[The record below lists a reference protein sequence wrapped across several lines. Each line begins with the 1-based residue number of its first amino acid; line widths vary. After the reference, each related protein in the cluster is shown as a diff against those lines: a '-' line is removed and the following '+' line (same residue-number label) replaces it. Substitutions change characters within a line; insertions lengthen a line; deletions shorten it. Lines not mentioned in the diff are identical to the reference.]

1 MTYLHTG
8 SANWSS
14 EVSKLRKMGASM
26 PNSPTQARAEAM
38 NMQAA
43 VNNRS
48 LTASMNRSRLANYRG
63 RQFTG
68 FQGTNMQIALPKVR
82 QPLGSLADKGI
93 PFNVEDDEELKDIRR
108 WSRLFY
114 ATHDLVPLLIDIYS
128 KFPVVGLEFSSK
140 DPLIQKFYEDM
151 FFGELNYMEF
161 LPDQLGREFFTCIT
175 PGTPVMTDDGHKPIE
190 SVAVGDL
197 VLTHTG
203 RLRPVTKVTVT
214 PVNEE
219 VVSIRPRF
227 GQPVTMT
234 RDHRVLVNRGG
245 VKSWI
250 PAGEIRGQKRRQ
262 VADKVFVPVL
272 DTTGVTRIDL
282 WDHLDRASWKTFS
295 DVLSDPPNKDSGVRG
310 NTASGIRKRMADESY
325 GPNDVFS
332 AVGHKAQYAPVRHD
346 FIVSDDFLWFLGVVV
361 GDGNC
366 APDKGTTKVVFNG
379 HEVEFAER
387 AAKVWKEITG
397 REAVIKSVNNEVHV
411 MCYDTVWAHILR
423 DMTYRADS
431 SRRLPSW
438 FHRLSA
444 RQAEALYQGLSDSD
458 GYTHQSGAC
467 FTQSNRLLIEDVALL
482 ARKFEM
488 TPRVYNLGHHS
499 TSFAKKDQYVIRP
512 GSHLSYTEEDELGY
526 WVTVW
531 KTESTHYVGDV
542 YDLTV
547 EDDHSFVTNGFAVHN
562 CGEVTSLAH
571 FNESLGVWSSEEIL
585 NPDML
590 RVSRSL
596 FVQRDRVQLLV
607 KEMVDNLRQGPQG
620 GGLGD
625 ADETPSE
632 RLNRN
637 REYQDLVRYYPE
649 IIEAAAQNDGLDI
662 SDALVSRIV
671 NRSTPWAR
679 RGTPHLLRSFRTLMT
694 EESLMAAQDAVA
706 DRLYAPLVLATLGI
720 EDMGDGEPWIP
731 DQSELDDARDDLQA
745 ALAADFRLMVHNFGL
760 KVENVFGRESV
771 PNLDGDFER
780 VQTKL
785 LQAWGIGEALISGG
799 TGGAYASSAL
809 NREFVTQMMVG
820 FQNSLRRHIIK
831 RAEVIAEAQGH
842 YDYDLKGGVR
852 VPIYREIV
860 ETDPETGEEHI
871 RRVPK
876 LLIPEIHFSCV
887 VPGTQV
893 LTPAGQRNV
902 EDIQPGDEV
911 IAWDGTSYIIDTA
924 LHTGVEHRD
933 RLVEVA
939 TATGRT
945 VRCTADHPFWTDRGW
960 VEAENLTTDSLIRTS
975 AGQLAAHVESD
986 DDLDMLRFLGLL
998 VGDGNYSTTHVSL
1011 SVSDPEVDA
1020 FVCEQAERMGLI
1032 ARRKIDA
1039 RTDKVWYR
1047 TFVRSTKK
1055 GEPLRNPL
1063 HTLLREQGM
1072 WGKNGHTKRVPPMVW
1087 AAGAKGRAAF
1097 LSGYFD
1103 ADGYACRVSGL
1114 KITSVNRA
1122 LLDDCQVLFESL
1134 GIRAQVRSYAYR
1146 YDGQKNPGMQSVN
1159 ILMVTNNHYYQ
1170 MLRDTLSPMIG
1181 GKIAALDDMA
1191 RPSTQGRRNPRPV
1204 EWDQVTS
1211 VTPLAEGGDI
1221 VTLGIANTHTHV
1233 TAGLVSH
1240 NTLNLRDEAQERAFI
1255 SQLKAMGVPVSD
1267 KTLAVNIDMQ
1277 FDQELERQAE
1287 ESVAK
1292 LMATAQAMKKVQDL
1306 CDAQNL
1312 PYPPELAQHLMS
1324 TLQLRQGKTQTEL
1337 GEAQAVAGEAQA
1349 EFQTEQIEVQKSMLE
1364 QQMMG
1369 GGMMPPGAAPGQEQA
1384 PPGQEAPPAE
1394 GPAQGPN
1401 VTPPSAQG
1409 PAASGPGN
1417 PSAGHYARVAGVNN
1431 INGPHGTPPAGS
1443 PPNGGFGPELPPG
1456 VAEPSEIP
1464 RNRQRPAESDEMR
1477 GSEPRQVGAS
1487 RFEAGPS
1494 SYGASRRVTEDQ
1506 VADQIRR
1513 LEIVS
1518 NWDFTPARHPKV
1530 ADLVD
1535 DPNFYRALNMTAYRG
1550 QLQADWPEIL
1560 AGGAHDSKKILDDM
1574 LEQFVEIFGVEPE
1587 W

>member
-1 MTYLHTG
+1 
-8 SANWSS
+8 
-14 EVSKLRKMGASM
+14 
-26 PNSPTQARAEAM
+26 
-38 NMQAA
+38 
-43 VNNRS
+43 
-48 LTASMNRSRLANYRG
+48 
-63 RQFTG
+63 
-68 FQGTNMQIALPKVR
+68 VR

-128 KFPVVGLEFSSK
+128 KFPVVGLEFTSK

-161 LPDQLGREFFTCIT
+161 LPDQLGREYFT
-175 PGTPVMTDDGHKPIE
+175 V
-190 SVAVGDL
+190 
-197 VLTHTG
+197 
-203 RLRPVTKVTVT
+203 
-214 PVNEE
+214 
-219 VVSIRPRF
+219 
-227 GQPVTMT
+227 
-234 RDHRVLVNRGG
+234 
-245 VKSWI
+245 
-250 PAGEIRGQKRRQ
+250 
-262 VADKVFVPVL
+262 
-272 DTTGVTRIDL
+272 
-282 WDHLDRASWKTFS
+282 
-295 DVLSDPPNKDSGVRG
+295 
-310 NTASGIRKRMADESY
+310 
-325 GPNDVFS
+325 
-332 AVGHKAQYAPVRHD
+332 
-346 FIVSDDFLWFLGVVV
+346 
-361 GDGNC
+361 
-366 APDKGTTKVVFNG
+366 
-379 HEVEFAER
+379 
-387 AAKVWKEITG
+387 
-397 REAVIKSVNNEVHV
+397 
-411 MCYDTVWAHILR
+411 
-423 DMTYRADS
+423 
-431 SRRLPSW
+431 
-438 FHRLSA
+438 
-444 RQAEALYQGLSDSD
+444 
-458 GYTHQSGAC
+458 
-467 FTQSNRLLIEDVALL
+467 
-482 ARKFEM
+482 
-488 TPRVYNLGHHS
+488 
-499 TSFAKKDQYVIRP
+499 
-512 GSHLSYTEEDELGY
+512 
-526 WVTVW
+526 
-531 KTESTHYVGDV
+531 
-542 YDLTV
+542 
-547 EDDHSFVTNGFAVHN
+547 
-562 CGEVTSLAH
+562 GEVTSLAH

-632 RLNRN
+632 RLQRN
-637 REYQDLVRYYPE
+637 REYQDLVKYYPE

-731 DQSELDDARDDLQA
+731 DQAELDDARDDLQA

-860 ETDPETGEEHI
+860 ETDPETGEEYI
-871 RRVPK
+871 KRVPK
-876 LLIPEIHFSCV
+876 LLIPEIHFS
-887 VPGTQV
+887 
-893 LTPAGQRNV
+893 
-902 EDIQPGDEV
+902 
-911 IAWDGTSYIIDTA
+911 
-924 LHTGVEHRD
+924 
-933 RLVEVA
+933 
-939 TATGRT
+939 
-945 VRCTADHPFWTDRGW
+945 
-960 VEAENLTTDSLIRTS
+960 
-975 AGQLAAHVESD
+975 
-986 DDLDMLRFLGLL
+986 
-998 VGDGNYSTTHVSL
+998 
-1011 SVSDPEVDA
+1011 
-1020 FVCEQAERMGLI
+1020 
-1032 ARRKIDA
+1032 
-1039 RTDKVWYR
+1039 
-1047 TFVRSTKK
+1047 
-1055 GEPLRNPL
+1055 
-1063 HTLLREQGM
+1063 
-1072 WGKNGHTKRVPPMVW
+1072 
-1087 AAGAKGRAAF
+1087 
-1097 LSGYFD
+1097 
-1103 ADGYACRVSGL
+1103 
-1114 KITSVNRA
+1114 
-1122 LLDDCQVLFESL
+1122 
-1134 GIRAQVRSYAYR
+1134 
-1146 YDGQKNPGMQSVN
+1146 
-1159 ILMVTNNHYYQ
+1159 
-1170 MLRDTLSPMIG
+1170 
-1181 GKIAALDDMA
+1181 
-1191 RPSTQGRRNPRPV
+1191 
-1204 EWDQVTS
+1204 
-1211 VTPLAEGGDI
+1211 
-1221 VTLGIANTHTHV
+1221 
-1233 TAGLVSH
+1233 
-1240 NTLNLRDEAQERAFI
+1240 TLNLRDEAQERAFI

-1277 FDQELERQAE
+1277 FDQELEKQAE

-1349 EFQTEQIEVQKSMLE
+1349 EMQTEQIEMQKAMME
-1364 QQMMG
+1364 QQMAG

-1384 PPGQEAPPAE
+1384 PPDEEAPPAE

-1417 PSAGHYARVAGVNN
+1417 PSAGHYARVAGLNN

-1443 PPNGGFGPELPPG
+1443 PPSGGLGPELPPG

-1494 SYGASRRVTEDQ
+1494 SYGASRRLTEGQVEDQ
-1506 VADQIRR
+1506 IKR
-1513 LEIVS
+1513 LEIIS

-1530 ADLVD
+1530 ADLVN
-1535 DPNFYRALNMTAYRG
+1535 DPNFYRALNMNAYRG

-1574 LEQFVEIFGVEPE
+1574 LEQFFEVFGVEPS

>member
-128 KFPVVGLEFSSK
+128 KFPVVGLEFTSK

-161 LPDQLGREFFTCIT
+161 LPDQLGREFFT
-175 PGTPVMTDDGHKPIE
+175 V
-190 SVAVGDL
+190 
-197 VLTHTG
+197 
-203 RLRPVTKVTVT
+203 
-214 PVNEE
+214 
-219 VVSIRPRF
+219 
-227 GQPVTMT
+227 
-234 RDHRVLVNRGG
+234 
-245 VKSWI
+245 
-250 PAGEIRGQKRRQ
+250 
-262 VADKVFVPVL
+262 
-272 DTTGVTRIDL
+272 
-282 WDHLDRASWKTFS
+282 
-295 DVLSDPPNKDSGVRG
+295 
-310 NTASGIRKRMADESY
+310 
-325 GPNDVFS
+325 
-332 AVGHKAQYAPVRHD
+332 
-346 FIVSDDFLWFLGVVV
+346 
-361 GDGNC
+361 
-366 APDKGTTKVVFNG
+366 
-379 HEVEFAER
+379 
-387 AAKVWKEITG
+387 
-397 REAVIKSVNNEVHV
+397 
-411 MCYDTVWAHILR
+411 
-423 DMTYRADS
+423 
-431 SRRLPSW
+431 
-438 FHRLSA
+438 
-444 RQAEALYQGLSDSD
+444 
-458 GYTHQSGAC
+458 
-467 FTQSNRLLIEDVALL
+467 
-482 ARKFEM
+482 
-488 TPRVYNLGHHS
+488 
-499 TSFAKKDQYVIRP
+499 
-512 GSHLSYTEEDELGY
+512 
-526 WVTVW
+526 
-531 KTESTHYVGDV
+531 
-542 YDLTV
+542 
-547 EDDHSFVTNGFAVHN
+547 
-562 CGEVTSLAH
+562 GEVTSLAH

-632 RLNRN
+632 RLQRN
-637 REYQDLVRYYPE
+637 REYQDLVKYYPE

-731 DQSELDDARDDLQA
+731 DQAELDDARDDLQA

-860 ETDPETGEEHI
+860 ETDPETGEEYI
-871 RRVPK
+871 KRVPK
-876 LLIPEIHFSCV
+876 LLIPEIHFS
-887 VPGTQV
+887 
-893 LTPAGQRNV
+893 
-902 EDIQPGDEV
+902 
-911 IAWDGTSYIIDTA
+911 
-924 LHTGVEHRD
+924 
-933 RLVEVA
+933 
-939 TATGRT
+939 
-945 VRCTADHPFWTDRGW
+945 
-960 VEAENLTTDSLIRTS
+960 
-975 AGQLAAHVESD
+975 
-986 DDLDMLRFLGLL
+986 
-998 VGDGNYSTTHVSL
+998 
-1011 SVSDPEVDA
+1011 
-1020 FVCEQAERMGLI
+1020 
-1032 ARRKIDA
+1032 
-1039 RTDKVWYR
+1039 
-1047 TFVRSTKK
+1047 
-1055 GEPLRNPL
+1055 
-1063 HTLLREQGM
+1063 
-1072 WGKNGHTKRVPPMVW
+1072 
-1087 AAGAKGRAAF
+1087 
-1097 LSGYFD
+1097 
-1103 ADGYACRVSGL
+1103 
-1114 KITSVNRA
+1114 
-1122 LLDDCQVLFESL
+1122 
-1134 GIRAQVRSYAYR
+1134 
-1146 YDGQKNPGMQSVN
+1146 
-1159 ILMVTNNHYYQ
+1159 
-1170 MLRDTLSPMIG
+1170 
-1181 GKIAALDDMA
+1181 
-1191 RPSTQGRRNPRPV
+1191 
-1204 EWDQVTS
+1204 
-1211 VTPLAEGGDI
+1211 
-1221 VTLGIANTHTHV
+1221 
-1233 TAGLVSH
+1233 
-1240 NTLNLRDEAQERAFI
+1240 TLNLRDEAQERAFI

-1277 FDQELERQAE
+1277 FDQELEKQAE

-1349 EFQTEQIEVQKSMLE
+1349 EMQTEQIEMQKAMME
-1364 QQMMG
+1364 QQMAG
-1369 GGMMPPGAAPGQEQA
+1369 GGVMPPGAAPGQEQA
-1384 PPGQEAPPAE
+1384 PPDEEAPPAE

-1417 PSAGHYARVAGVNN
+1417 PSAGHYARVAGLNN

-1443 PPNGGFGPELPPG
+1443 PPSGGLGPELPPG

-1494 SYGASRRVTEDQ
+1494 SYGASRRLTEGQVEDQ
-1506 VADQIRR
+1506 IKR
-1513 LEIVS
+1513 LEIIS

-1530 ADLVD
+1530 ADLVN
-1535 DPNFYRALNMTAYRG
+1535 DPNFYRALNMNAYRG

-1574 LEQFVEIFGVEPE
+1574 LEQFFEVFGVEPS

>member
-128 KFPVVGLEFSSK
+128 KFPVVGLEFTSK

-161 LPDQLGREFFTCIT
+161 LPDQLGREFFT
-175 PGTPVMTDDGHKPIE
+175 V
-190 SVAVGDL
+190 
-197 VLTHTG
+197 
-203 RLRPVTKVTVT
+203 
-214 PVNEE
+214 
-219 VVSIRPRF
+219 
-227 GQPVTMT
+227 
-234 RDHRVLVNRGG
+234 
-245 VKSWI
+245 
-250 PAGEIRGQKRRQ
+250 
-262 VADKVFVPVL
+262 
-272 DTTGVTRIDL
+272 
-282 WDHLDRASWKTFS
+282 
-295 DVLSDPPNKDSGVRG
+295 
-310 NTASGIRKRMADESY
+310 
-325 GPNDVFS
+325 
-332 AVGHKAQYAPVRHD
+332 
-346 FIVSDDFLWFLGVVV
+346 
-361 GDGNC
+361 
-366 APDKGTTKVVFNG
+366 
-379 HEVEFAER
+379 
-387 AAKVWKEITG
+387 
-397 REAVIKSVNNEVHV
+397 
-411 MCYDTVWAHILR
+411 
-423 DMTYRADS
+423 
-431 SRRLPSW
+431 
-438 FHRLSA
+438 
-444 RQAEALYQGLSDSD
+444 
-458 GYTHQSGAC
+458 
-467 FTQSNRLLIEDVALL
+467 
-482 ARKFEM
+482 
-488 TPRVYNLGHHS
+488 
-499 TSFAKKDQYVIRP
+499 
-512 GSHLSYTEEDELGY
+512 
-526 WVTVW
+526 
-531 KTESTHYVGDV
+531 
-542 YDLTV
+542 
-547 EDDHSFVTNGFAVHN
+547 
-562 CGEVTSLAH
+562 GEVTSLAH

-632 RLNRN
+632 RLQRN
-637 REYQDLVRYYPE
+637 REYQDLVKYYPE

-731 DQSELDDARDDLQA
+731 DQAELDDARDDLQA

-820 FQNSLRRHIIK
+820 FQNSLRRHITK

-860 ETDPETGEEHI
+860 ETDPETGEEYI
-871 RRVPK
+871 KRVPK

-893 LTPAGQRNV
+893 LTPTGQRNV

-911 IAWDGTSYIIDTA
+911 IAWDGTGYVIDTA
-924 LHTGVEHRD
+924 LHTGTEHRD

-945 VRCTADHPFWTDRGW
+945 VRCTADHPFWTDQGW
-960 VEAENLTTDSLIRTS
+960 VLAENLATDSLVRTS
-975 AGQLAAHVESD
+975 AGQLVAHVESD

-1020 FVCEQAERMGLI
+1020 FVCKQAEQMGLV
-1032 ARRKIDA
+1032 ARRKTDA

-1047 TFVRSTKK
+1047 SFVRSTKK
-1055 GEPLRNPL
+1055 GAPLRNPL

-1103 ADGYACRVSGL
+1103 ADGYASRVSGL

-1134 GIRAQVRSYAYR
+1134 GVRAQVRSYKYH
-1146 YDGQKNPGMQSVN
+1146 YEGQKNPGQQSVN
-1159 ILMVTNNHYYQ
+1159 ILTISHNHYYRLAQ
-1170 MLRDTLSPMIG
+1170 AALSPMIPA
-1181 GKIAALDDMA
+1181 KVAALDAMA
-1191 RPSTQGRRNPRPV
+1191 QPPLRNTRPYFQPV

-1211 VTPLAEGGDI
+1211 VTPLPEGGDI
-1221 VTLGIANTHTHV
+1221 VTLGITENHTHV

-1277 FDQELERQAE
+1277 FDQELEKQAE

-1292 LMATAQAMKKVQDL
+1292 LMATAQAMKKVQDF

-1349 EFQTEQIEVQKSMLE
+1349 EMQTEQIEMQKAMME
-1364 QQMMG
+1364 QQMAG

-1384 PPGQEAPPAE
+1384 PPGEEAPPAE

-1417 PSAGHYARVAGVNN
+1417 PSAGHYARVAGLNN

-1443 PPNGGFGPELPPG
+1443 PPSGGLGPELPPG

-1494 SYGASRRVTEDQ
+1494 SYGASRRLTEGQVEDQ
-1506 VADQIRR
+1506 IKR
-1513 LEIVS
+1513 LEIIS

-1530 ADLVD
+1530 ADLVN
-1535 DPNFYRALNMTAYRG
+1535 DPNFYRALNMNAYRG

-1574 LEQFVEIFGVEPE
+1574 LEQFFEVFGVEPS